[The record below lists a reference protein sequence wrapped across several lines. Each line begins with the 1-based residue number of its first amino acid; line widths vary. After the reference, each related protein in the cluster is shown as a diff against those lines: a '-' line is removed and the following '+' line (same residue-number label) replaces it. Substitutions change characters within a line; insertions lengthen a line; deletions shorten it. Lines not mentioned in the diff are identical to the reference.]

1 MIASLVA
8 GLLVIFFFWMIFL
21 DDHLVV
27 GLVGNNSLVGTKM
40 AELGQDIWSQ
50 NLVGA
55 EN

>member
-1 MIASLVA
+1 MDDCEFSGWNFDDSV
-8 GLLVIFFFWMIFL
+8 FL

-27 GLVGNNSLVGTKM
+27 GLFGNNGLVGTKTKM
-40 AELGQDIWSQ
+40 AEHGWDMWSQ